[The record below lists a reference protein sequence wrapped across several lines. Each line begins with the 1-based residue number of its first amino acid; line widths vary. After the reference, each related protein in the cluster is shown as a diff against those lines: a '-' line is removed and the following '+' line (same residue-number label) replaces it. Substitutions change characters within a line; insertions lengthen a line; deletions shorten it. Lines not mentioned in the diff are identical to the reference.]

1 MKRNT
6 IPATIAAFVMV
17 GASASYGQTVNHIA
31 FPGLERQITDISG
44 FMTTGEDMGGMR
56 VTAYFDAAL
65 TAANSETFFWNPGL
79 AGSQAGSVV
88 GTGWRLHETG
98 DTWNSIWRL
107 SPAGAAAPNLNLY
120 GLLLEGFLPSDTPVD
135 VRATVFDRT
144 EPFFG
149 TDGSYRGHDLSI
161 FAAAGDWSHVR
172 VSYIDEVDSLAD
184 AAPGPVGDLYRT
196 MRMQFGESIPNDP
209 FPIFNPIPFDFND
222 QLAFFQDTDT
232 VGERIPGDPGEEG
245 MPEPASAAMLAIG
258 LIMVGLR
265 RSHNGPQVH

>member
-31 FPGLERQITDISG
+31 FPGMERQITDISG

-88 GTGWRLHETG
+88 GTGWRLDETG

-184 AAPGPVGDLYRT
+184 ASPVPLKDIYRS
-196 MRMQFGESIPNDP
+196 MQLQFGQVLTIDGSSLFDP
-209 FPIFNPIPFDFND
+209 VPFNFGDELLF
-222 QLAFFQDTDT
+222 LQDTDT
-232 VGERIPGDPGEEG
+232 VGPRVPGDPGEEG
-245 MPEPASAAMLAIG
+245 MPEPASVILLSLAGVI
-258 LIMVGLR
+258 LGLR
-265 RSHNGPQVH
+265 RVRG